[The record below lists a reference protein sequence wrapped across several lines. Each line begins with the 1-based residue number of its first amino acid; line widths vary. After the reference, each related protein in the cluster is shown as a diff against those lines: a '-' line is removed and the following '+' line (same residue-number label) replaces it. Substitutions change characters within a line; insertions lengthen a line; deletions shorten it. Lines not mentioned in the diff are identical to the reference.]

1 MDRAA
6 ITALRRSPGYPQFLV
21 AATVARVADEM
32 FAVGVVLLVL
42 ERTGSPSLAG
52 ITIAAATLPG
62 MLSGPVIGAW
72 LDRTGKRS
80 LIYKVDRLLLV
91 AVLLA
96 ILAAAGNAPNFLVP
110 VLAFITGITLPV
122 TMTGFTSMIPL
133 IVEEEILPSANAVE
147 AASLN
152 VALIGG
158 PALAGIVSGVV
169 GPPAAIGAE
178 VALTLV
184 ALVLILR
191 IPDLNRGAAAEP
203 VALRDSIK
211 QGLNHLAR
219 EPVLRVASASS
230 AVNNLG
236 WGVLMVVFPL
246 WAASDLGSTT
256 SASGAIWAG
265 FAAGSLLGALTL
277 ARVQARHPQE
287 WVLFTSMVVMG
298 AGMLTWVLA
307 GSLAVALV
315 LVLVTAVIEGPALAA
330 VFSLRQQRTPTRLIA
345 QVNGTLGSAQIGAF
359 AIGSAIGGPLV
370 VAFGPRT
377 CIAIVAVAVTAAG
390 AGGGAVRAASARRRP
405 APSHSAGS

>member
-6 ITALRRSPGYPQFLV
+6 ITALRRSHGYPQFLT
-21 AATVARVADEM
+21 AATVARLADEM

-42 ERTGSPSLAG
+42 ERTNSPKLAG
-52 ITIAAATLPG
+52 ATIAAATLPG

-72 LDRTGKRS
+72 LDRSGRRS
-80 LIYKVDRLLLV
+80 LIYKIDRLLLC

-96 ILAAAGNAPNFLVP
+96 ILAAAGKTPTVVVP
-110 VLAFITGITLPV
+110 LLAFITGLTLPV

-158 PALAGIVSGVV
+158 PALAGIIAGVS
-169 GPPAAIGAE
+169 GPPAAIVAE
-178 VALTLV
+178 IVLTLV
-184 ALVLILR
+184 ALGLILR
-191 IPDLNRGAAAEP
+191 IPDLNRGAAERPRPLRQSIAEG
-203 VALRDSIK
+203 LRHI
-211 QGLNHLAR
+211 GGER
-219 EPVLRVASASS
+219 VLLVASGAS

-246 WAASDLGSTT
+246 WAAGDLGASR
-256 SASGAIWAG
+256 SASGAIWSA
-265 FAAGSLLGALTL
+265 FAAGSLVGALAL

-287 WVLFTSMVVMG
+287 WVLFVGMVVMG

-307 GSLAVALV
+307 GSLALALV
-315 LVLVTAVIEGPALAA
+315 LVTLTAVIEGPSLAA
-330 VFSLRQQRTPTRLIA
+330 VFSLRQQRTPPALIA
-345 QVNGTLGSAQIGAF
+345 QVNGTLGSVQVGAF

-370 VAFGPRT
+370 VAVGPRT
-377 CIAIVAVAVTAAG
+377 CIVMVGSAVVLAGVIGAAIRVTIRD
-390 AGGGAVRAASARRRP
+390 RAPR
-405 APSHSAGS
+405 